1 MIPRVNRMPP
11 KKLQPSNLRAAF
23 FGRIVTLFL
32 QGEVLFLKFG
42 IKDVMFSVV
51 VLVITSV
58 VVVIVVV
65 LLIASV
71 VASVTGFIL
80 IVVVELFED
89 KNRSL

>member
-1 MIPRVNRMPP
+1 M
-11 KKLQPSNLRAAF
+11 
-23 FGRIVTLFL
+23 FL

-58 VVVIVVV
+58 VVIVDV

-80 IVVVELFED
+80 IVVEELFDD
-89 KNRSL
+89 KDRSL

>member
-1 MIPRVNRMPP
+1 MPP

-23 FGRIVTLFL
+23 FGRMFL

-58 VVVIVVV
+58 VVIVDV